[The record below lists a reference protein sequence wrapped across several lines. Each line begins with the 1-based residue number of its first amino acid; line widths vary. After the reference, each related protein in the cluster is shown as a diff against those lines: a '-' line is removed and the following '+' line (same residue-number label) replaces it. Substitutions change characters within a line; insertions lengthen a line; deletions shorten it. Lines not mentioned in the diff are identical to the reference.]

1 MSNHTLVPSPE
12 PGCLYSIKSLYP
24 KFSVKEKRIADHIL
38 ANPSEAVHPS
48 IDELAEKIGISESTL
63 VRFVRKLGFSGYQ
76 RFRIALATEAVG
88 PASRVYETDIAP
100 EHDLIETVF
109 ANVFTTLSLTKS
121 VQDRDSINRCVQLMH
136 RARRVMLFGIG
147 GSQIIALDAF
157 HKFMRIGLECVVS
170 EDFHMQL
177 MLASQADRE
186 CVALVFSHTGMT
198 MDTLAIAEE
207 LKRKGCPV
215 IVVTS
220 GARSTLARMA
230 DIVLP
235 VAVAATGYISEAF
248 TSRIAQQVVIDLL
261 YIQLVNVIGEEA
273 VDHIDSMREAIAKR
287 KM

>member
-1 MSNHTLVPSPE
+1 
-12 PGCLYSIKSLYP
+12 
-24 KFSVKEKRIADHIL
+24 
-38 ANPSEAVHPS
+38 
-48 IDELAEKIGISESTL
+48 
-63 VRFVRKLGFSGYQ
+63 
-76 RFRIALATEAVG
+76 
-88 PASRVYETDIAP
+88 
-100 EHDLIETVF
+100 
-109 ANVFTTLSLTKS
+109 
-121 VQDRDSINRCVQLMH
+121 
-136 RARRVMLFGIG
+136 
-147 GSQIIALDAF
+147 
-157 HKFMRIGLECVVS
+157 
-170 EDFHMQL
+170 
-177 MLASQADRE
+177 
-186 CVALVFSHTGMT
+186 MT